1 MDLGFT
7 IHTERHQ
14 FYWDRHTMWQD
25 TFSNQLDRI
34 FKLKREL
41 NGGSKMPRNLNF
53 LKTKMDLGF
62 TIHTERHQFY
72 WDRHTMWQDTFSNQL
87 DRIFKLKR
95 ELNGGS
101 KMPRNLMLK
110 LDNSILCHNYFW
122 KSCCFE
128 LAKNCTFEDGE
139 PLILDWVLVK
149 LQLNSDRA
157 QF

>member
-1 MDLGFT
+1 MDGPIDGAGLCTLVDIGS
-7 IHTERHQ
+7 I
-14 FYWDRHTMWQD
+14 FYTSVQ
-25 TFSNQLDRI
+25 
-34 FKLKREL
+34 
-41 NGGSKMPRNLNF
+41 GNLLLPGDFWHKIWNF
-53 LKTKMDLGF
+53 LRTKTPLGF